1 MENLRH
7 IILCGMVGGLLASC
21 STTKYV
27 EEGEYLL
34 DKVVI
39 RCDTIPKKVEDLK
52 SYLRQQPNFKVFGL
66 TKWQL
71 FVYGWSGRNEKRWIN
86 RQLRRM
92 GEPPVILDTTLV
104 SQSAEELRRLFVN
117 KGYVNVDVST
127 EIDTTRHKK
136 AVVTYTIEPGQP
148 YRIRQYQMNLSDR
161 AVDSIARIPAPHRS
175 RLASAFLPPV
185 DEHTSLIQEG
195 NLFDRDDLDQE
206 RQRITSL
213 MRDHGYY
220 AFNKEN
226 LSYVADSSFRKQVV
240 DLEMNLRPSRSVR
253 ADGSVVEGPHK
264 PYYINSVTFVTDY
277 DPLENN
283 RNQTFNATDSLWTHN
298 LRIIYGKNGRTI
310 RPGVLRKS
318 NYIIPGSRFNE
329 NEVERTYSSLARL
342 SMLKNVNIRF
352 QEFEENDSLKLD
364 CTILTIPAKTQTLGV
379 ELEGTNSAG
388 DLGFASSLHYLHRNL
403 FKGGETLSAQIRGAY
418 ESLARQSGNGNYTE
432 LGTEVSVSIPRFL
445 FPYVGYDF
453 LRRVRAST
461 DFSLS
466 YNLQNRPQYRRAI
479 LSGVWSYSWQSHA
492 NTQARHT
499 FKLLDVN
506 FVTVPK
512 IDFDFWQALPDLL
525 KLYNYNDQF
534 IVATGY
540 TYSFNSSPLNHRR
553 NRHSLRASIE
563 TAGNFLNLLSH
574 VTGQKKNEDG
584 RYELV
589 GVPYSQYVK
598 TDIDFSKNI
607 ILDERNSIA
616 YRVGVGVA
624 VPYGNSSVLPYE
636 RSYFSGGANSVRG
649 WSVRS
654 LGPGSMAI
662 LDQLSFIYQIGDI
675 RLDMSVEY
683 RSKLFWKLETAAYV
697 DAGNIWTIHP
707 YEDLP
712 NGNFDV
718 TRFYKE
724 IALSYGLG
732 FRLNFDFFLLRF
744 DTGFKAYD
752 PQQEGSRKWAIT
764 RFNFKD
770 NFAWHFAVG
779 YPF

>member
-1 MENLRH
+1 
-7 IILCGMVGGLLASC
+7 MVHSSKA
-21 STTKYV
+21 
-27 EEGEYLL
+27 
-34 DKVVI
+34 
-39 RCDTIPKKVEDLK
+39 
-52 SYLRQQPNFKVFGL
+52 
-66 TKWQL
+66 
-71 FVYGWSGRNEKRWIN
+71 
-86 RQLRRM
+86 RR
-92 GEPPVILDTTLV
+92 GC
-104 SQSAEELRRLFVN
+104 
-117 KGYVNVDVST
+117 
-127 EIDTTRHKK
+127 
-136 AVVTYTIEPGQP
+136 
-148 YRIRQYQMNLSDR
+148 
-161 AVDSIARIPAPHRS
+161 
-175 RLASAFLPPV
+175 
-185 DEHTSLIQEG
+185 
-195 NLFDRDDLDQE
+195 
-206 RQRITSL
+206 
-213 MRDHGYY
+213 
-220 AFNKEN
+220 
-226 LSYVADSSFRKQVV
+226 
-240 DLEMNLRPSRSVR
+240 
-253 ADGSVVEGPHK
+253 
-264 PYYINSVTFVTDY
+264 
-277 DPLENN
+277 
-283 RNQTFNATDSLWTHN
+283 
-298 LRIIYGKNGRTI
+298 
-310 RPGVLRKS
+310 
-318 NYIIPGSRFNE
+318 
-329 NEVERTYSSLARL
+329 
-342 SMLKNVNIRF
+342 
-352 QEFEENDSLKLD
+352 
-364 CTILTIPAKTQTLGV
+364 CT
-379 ELEGTNSAG
+379 
-388 DLGFASSLHYLHRNL
+388 
-403 FKGGETLSAQIRGAY
+403 
-418 ESLARQSGNGNYTE
+418 
-432 LGTEVSVSIPRFL
+432 
-445 FPYVGYDF
+445 
-453 LRRVRAST
+453 
-461 DFSLS
+461 
-466 YNLQNRPQYRRAI
+466 
-479 LSGVWSYSWQSHA
+479 
-492 NTQARHT
+492 
-499 FKLLDVN
+499 
-506 FVTVPK
+506 
-512 IDFDFWQALPDLL
+512 
-525 KLYNYNDQF
+525 
-534 IVATGY
+534 
-540 TYSFNSSPLNHRR
+540 NHRR
-553 NRHSLRASIE
+553 NRHSFRASIE

>member
-283 RNQTFNATDSLWTHN
+283 RTQTFNATDSLWTHN

-329 NEVERTYSSLARL
+329 NEVERT
-342 SMLKNVNIRF
+342 
-352 QEFEENDSLKLD
+352 
-364 CTILTIPAKTQTLGV
+364 
-379 ELEGTNSAG
+379 
-388 DLGFASSLHYLHRNL
+388 
-403 FKGGETLSAQIRGAY
+403 
-418 ESLARQSGNGNYTE
+418 
-432 LGTEVSVSIPRFL
+432 
-445 FPYVGYDF
+445 
-453 LRRVRAST
+453 
-461 DFSLS
+461 
-466 YNLQNRPQYRRAI
+466 
-479 LSGVWSYSWQSHA
+479 
-492 NTQARHT
+492 
-499 FKLLDVN
+499 
-506 FVTVPK
+506 
-512 IDFDFWQALPDLL
+512 
-525 KLYNYNDQF
+525 
-534 IVATGY
+534 
-540 TYSFNSSPLNHRR
+540 
-553 NRHSLRASIE
+553 
-563 TAGNFLNLLSH
+563 
-574 VTGQKKNEDG
+574 
-584 RYELV
+584 
-589 GVPYSQYVK
+589 
-598 TDIDFSKNI
+598 
-607 ILDERNSIA
+607 
-616 YRVGVGVA
+616 
-624 VPYGNSSVLPYE
+624 
-636 RSYFSGGANSVRG
+636 
-649 WSVRS
+649 
-654 LGPGSMAI
+654 
-662 LDQLSFIYQIGDI
+662 
-675 RLDMSVEY
+675 
-683 RSKLFWKLETAAYV
+683 
-697 DAGNIWTIHP
+697 
-707 YEDLP
+707 
-712 NGNFDV
+712 
-718 TRFYKE
+718 
-724 IALSYGLG
+724 
-732 FRLNFDFFLLRF
+732 
-744 DTGFKAYD
+744 
-752 PQQEGSRKWAIT
+752 
-764 RFNFKD
+764 
-770 NFAWHFAVG
+770 
-779 YPF
+779 